1 MPIATFGTFLLSM
14 HAAPDYHAQMDR
26 FQTIAGCWL
35 GTTWAVWRMRR
46 RRRRNI
52 YYMFVVV
59 SLTAQFLPNYAAV
72 TGGCYNQGFWNCRVL
87 HCTVQTKLISCPFP
101 HVPRSESRW
110 EAGHKH
116 KGRVILLFQSVVHYD
131 PFMNKSSVRT
141 GHRKVLS
148 SRIHR
153 CAQCTSVDDDMS
165 LIWRVTSLLAVTSV
179 CSVWRSPGCTYP

>member
-1 MPIATFGTFLLSM
+1 MHIATFGTFLLSM

-26 FQTIAGCWL
+26 FQTIAVAHWEQHEQFGGWGGGGEETFIICL
-35 GTTWAVWRMRR
+35 LL
-46 RRRRNI
+46 I
-52 YYMFVVV
+52 V
-59 SLTAQFLPNYAAV
+59 SLTAQFLSNYAAV

-116 KGRVILLFQSVVHYD
+116 KGCVIFLFQSVVHYD
-131 PFMNKSSVRT
+131 PFTNKSSVR
-141 GHRKVLS
+141 RKVLS
-148 SRIHR
+148 SRIHH
-153 CAQCTSVDDDMS
+153 CAQCTSVDDDIS

-179 CSVWRSPGCTYP
+179 SSVWRSPVCTYP